1 MEKAKKTRQN
11 DKNVLISIRGD
22 QNFEETGAD
31 TTELVTE
38 GRLCARPYGY
48 DLVYNE
54 SELTG
59 MEGTRTT
66 FQVREKARG
75 GEGQVVLLRSGQIN
89 SQMIFETGRK
99 HYSLYETP
107 YGTMTVDI
115 STSRV
120 DTDMGDSGG
129 KIEIDY
135 AIEIEHRV
143 TGESKFRISVRALPQ

>member
-1 MEKAKKTRQN
+1 MKDAGKFEKQDR
-11 DKNVLISIRGD
+11 NVLISIRGD
-22 QNFEETGAD
+22 QNFDDTGAD
-31 TTELVTE
+31 STELVTE

-48 DLVYNE
+48 DLMYNE

-59 MEGTRTT
+59 MEGTKTT
-66 FQVREKARG
+66 FQVRKKGAD
-75 GEGQVVLLRSGQIN
+75 EGKVVLLRSGQVN

-120 DTDMGDSGG
+120 DTDIGDSGG
-129 KIEIDY
+129 NIEIDY

-143 TGESKFRISVRALPQ
+143 TGESRFRINVRALPQ

>member
-1 MEKAKKTRQN
+1 MEKANKIQKN
-11 DKNVLISIRGD
+11 DKSVLISIRGD
-22 QNFEETGAD
+22 QNFDETGQGS
-31 TTELVTE
+31 TELVTE
-38 GRLCARPYGY
+38 GQLCERPYGY

-66 FQVREKARG
+66 FQVRKNRG
-75 GEGQVVLLRSGQIN
+75 GDGQVVLLRSGQVN
-89 SQMIFETGRK
+89 SQMVFETGRK

-115 STSRV
+115 STSRLAA
-120 DTDMGDSGG
+120 DMSDSGG
-129 KIEIDY
+129 NIEIDY

-143 TGESKFRISVRALPQ
+143 TGESKFRINVRALPQ